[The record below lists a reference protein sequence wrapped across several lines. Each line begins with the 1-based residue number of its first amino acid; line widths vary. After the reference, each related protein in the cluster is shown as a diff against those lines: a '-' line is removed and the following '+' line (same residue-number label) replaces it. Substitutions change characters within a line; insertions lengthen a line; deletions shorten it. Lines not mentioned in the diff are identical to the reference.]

1 VPLAADYPF
10 LDVVWTI
17 SIFFIGLIWLF
28 LLIKVLAALI
38 FRRHDLTRSVKAVW
52 LIFVM
57 VLPFVGVLVYLV
69 ADNRRKNST

>member
-69 ADNRRKNST
+69 ADNRRKSST

>member
-1 VPLAADYPF
+1 MPLAADYPF

-69 ADNRRKNST
+69 ADNRRKSST

>member
-57 VLPFVGVLVYLV
+57 VLPFLGVLVYLI
-69 ADNRRKNST
+69 ADDRRKRSA